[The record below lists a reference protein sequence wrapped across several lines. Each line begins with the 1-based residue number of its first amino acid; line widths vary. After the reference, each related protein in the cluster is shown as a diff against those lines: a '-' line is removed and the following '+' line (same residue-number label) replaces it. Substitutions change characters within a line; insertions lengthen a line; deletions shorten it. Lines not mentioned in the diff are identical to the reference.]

1 MKQYDNTNRGLL
13 AKNDRKQSEQHPEY
27 TGSINI
33 NGVEYWLSA
42 WVKVGKSGRLEGQ
55 KYFSLSVKAKDG
67 LPEARPVPKQQQPVT
82 ETFSDDDI
90 GAIPF

>member
-13 AKNDRKQSEQHPEY
+13 AKNDRKQSDQHPEY

-33 NGVEYWLSA
+33 NGVEYWLNG
-42 WVKVGKSGRLEGQ
+42 WLRVGKNGRLAGQ

-67 LPEARPVPKQQQPVT
+67 LPERPVPKQQQQVT

-90 GAIPF
+90 GDIPF